1 MGLGDWEGER
11 WGKRELFFNINMAWS
26 ATIGPRKLWS
36 NGCRVI
42 YKTQT
47 AYVHNLFCL
56 TLYTKP
62 APPLPQNSPLSPP
75 PGSTTK
81 RNLYRSDPYRTNG
94 RLTSAEYRSAAT
106 RGCLPRQSSVH
117 THLEIVFLQAWLLL
131 QCAYKGLAWYLLPA
145 HPLHQLEQ
153 QKHNI
158 LRTVHRLRSCC
169 L

>member
-1 MGLGDWEGER
+1 MGLGDWEGGGGHR
-11 WGKRELFFNINMAWS
+11 GNFFSTSTWLGLLPLGHDKFDPMDAELF
-26 ATIGPRKLWS
+26 TKH
-36 NGCRVI
+36 
-42 YKTQT
+42 T
-47 AYVHNLFCL
+47 AYVNNLFCL
-56 TLYTKP
+56 ILYSKP
-62 APPLPQNSPLSPP
+62 KIPPPPPP
-75 PGSTTK
+75 PGSTK
-81 RNLYRSDPYRTNG
+81 RNLYPSVSYIKERPT
-94 RLTSAEYRSAAT
+94 LAECKSAAT

-117 THLEIVFLQAWLLL
+117 THLEIVFLQTWLLL